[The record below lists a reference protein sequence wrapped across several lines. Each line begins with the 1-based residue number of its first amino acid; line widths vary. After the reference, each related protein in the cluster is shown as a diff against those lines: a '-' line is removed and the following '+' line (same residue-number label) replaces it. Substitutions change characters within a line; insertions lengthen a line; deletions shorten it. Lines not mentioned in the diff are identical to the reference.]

1 MTVFNSV
8 ALGAHGIYT
17 IEENVSNI
25 IKPRDCPLLPNNPGK
40 LIKVPLAQ
48 SSKKRDPSSDLGF
61 SPADENERKREKDRD
76 VPTVIIS
83 RHFSEG
89 DR

>member
-8 ALGAHGIYT
+8 TLGAYGIYT

-25 IKPRDCPLLPNNPGK
+25 TKPRDCPLLPNNPGK

-48 SSKKRDPSSDLGF
+48 CRAS
-61 SPADENERKREKDRD
+61 KRETQVQTWASVQQIRVKGRERRTEMF
-76 VPTVIIS
+76 PQ
-83 RHFSEG
+83 
-89 DR
+89 